1 MRKILYSSRRGS
13 SRAAAGRRASFNLY
27 YIENFDYANAGEC
40 RISIID
46 DMDIVNSPMVVTKDE
61 KNDRPNFVYP
71 TPDDPANLRFDE
83 GEEIS
88 VFCPG
93 QDFRGI
99 RVKESG
105 HLQHSAAS
113 VGGKKKSPRS
123 NSIDEDVETVRCV
136 RGNKIKFDG
145 KIVDFKTL
153 SCDFT
158 EKTSHGPVMKET
170 NERCSRG
177 RKYVIGYEM
186 ADGRFLETI
195 HLCHDEQVSET
206 LWSHNVVLPTNV
218 HGDTKFLARGHL
230 TANAD
235 EIYKS
240 EQEATFFY
248 ANAVPMWQSIN
259 ENPGNWYLVEDYV
272 RELAFAK
279 RRPLDAWAGG
289 FGILELENKPIF
301 LTTKKQIPVP
311 RLLYKCVV
319 DRQAKESVCFVVAN
333 NPYLSKKEYA
343 ANADKYDRCEK
354 LKACNAIFPNHNDLE
369 RGLMYCCALNDF
381 YRRNRQLLGL
391 DEIEKFLNYKAM
403 KLPPVVRAKKA
414 LRKTT
419 RKTQK
424 NQPNQQN
431 QQKHQP
437 KPQKQQNQP
446 NQPNQQ
452 NQQKNQPKPQKQQK
466 INQTNK
472 TNKKTN
478 RSHKNN
484 KINQTNQT
492 NKTNKKTNRSHK
504 NNKINQTNQTNKTNK
519 KTERSHKNNKINQTN
534 KTNKKTERS
543 HKNNKINQT
552 NQTNKENQSN
562 ETTKTK
568 KTTKLLKKK
577 QKILPKNQ

>member
-1 MRKILYSSRRGS
+1 MSFALTYVFICIITAYC
-13 SRAAAGRRASFNLY
+13 AALTY
-27 YIENFDYANAGEC
+27 AGEC

-46 DMDIVNSPMVVTKDE
+46 DMDIKNSPMVVTQDE

-99 RVKESG
+99 RVTESG
-105 HLQHSAAS
+105 HLQHSAAGG
-113 VGGKKKSPRS
+113 GGKKKSQRS

-136 RGNKIKFDG
+136 RDNKIEFDG
-145 KIVDFKTL
+145 KIVDFKAL
-153 SCDFT
+153 SCNWT
-158 EKTSHGPVMKET
+158 EKASHGPVMKET

-177 RKYVIGYEM
+177 RKYVIGFEM
-186 ADGRFLETI
+186 ANGRFLETI

-218 HGDTKFLARGHL
+218 HGFRQKNPKRPNFRPGLLYKNISMSAKCPYKITNQLETLNHILGKNNGEKYVSTELRDTKFLARGHL

-235 EIYKS
+235 EIYKT

-319 DRQAKESVCFVVAN
+319 DREAKESICFVVAN

-343 ANADKYDRCEK
+343 ANGDKYDRCEK
-354 LKACNAIFPNHNDLE
+354 LKACNAIFPNHNDLA
-369 RGLMYCCALNDF
+369 RGLMYCCSLNDF

-391 DEIEKFLNYKAM
+391 EEVEEFLNYKVM

-419 RKTQK
+419 RKTVK
-424 NQPNQQN
+424 G
-431 QQKHQP
+431 
-437 KPQKQQNQP
+437 
-446 NQPNQQ
+446 
-452 NQQKNQPKPQKQQK
+452 
-466 INQTNK
+466 
-472 TNKKTN
+472 
-478 RSHKNN
+478 
-484 KINQTNQT
+484 
-492 NKTNKKTNRSHK
+492 
-504 NNKINQTNQTNKTNK
+504 
-519 KTERSHKNNKINQTN
+519 
-534 KTNKKTERS
+534 
-543 HKNNKINQT
+543 
-552 NQTNKENQSN
+552 
-562 ETTKTK
+562 
-568 KTTKLLKKK
+568 
-577 QKILPKNQ
+577 